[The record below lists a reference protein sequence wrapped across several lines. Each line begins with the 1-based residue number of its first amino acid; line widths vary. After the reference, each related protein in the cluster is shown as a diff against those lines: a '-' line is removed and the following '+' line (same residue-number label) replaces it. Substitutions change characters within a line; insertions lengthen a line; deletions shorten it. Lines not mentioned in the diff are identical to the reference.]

1 MVVTLRSTC
10 KSSKQASKMSRK
22 ERSKKGGGEGK
33 WNSED
38 DLQAVIIADSFNYR
52 FLPVTIEKPRALLP
66 LVNRPLIDYTVE
78 FLAVAGV
85 KEIFV
90 FCCAHAKMIKAHL
103 ESSRWM
109 KPSSQVKLHIIIS
122 ENCPSVGDALRNID
136 SQALIKSDFVLVSGD
151 LVANMELQEVVAQHK
166 EMKKK
171 DKMSVMTCVYKEAKP
186 SHPTRSS
193 EDDILIAVNAQDG
206 RLLHCEKPGNKKKL
220 KIPVSIFEENPDVDI
235 RYDVL
240 DCHVTICAPTVPL
253 LFSDNF
259 DYQTRHHFIRGILVN
274 EEIMGN
280 HIYTHFIS
288 DQYAARVSNLRTYD
302 AISKD
307 VIHRWVYPLV
317 PDNAAGETYSYGRHN
332 IYLSEDVTL
341 AVGTEL
347 IEDVVIGQGSKIGA
361 HSHITQSSIGH
372 NCVIGEN
379 VSIEGSYI
387 WDNVVIEDNCVIR
400 QAIVCDEAV
409 LRCGVTVE
417 RGCILSFKVV
427 VDANMTLRAGSR
439 VTTTKQQSSSDG
451 FSDSEWDNEESP
463 GNRKYS
469 VEPESMVEYVGE
481 NGRGC
486 LWVAPAPDE
495 DESDVLVEEWP
506 AGTKREVF
514 SSSSSGSSSRSNSPL
529 LALESQDAPHIHFY
543 NETLDNI
550 RSGIA
555 GQVPNDNTILM
566 INASKYAYNVPM
578 EDIPSA
584 VIKAIVEGPENSTAE
599 QAGELLLY
607 VKNAVSY
614 FESLLRHYI
623 RGAESQ
629 TSVLQTL
636 AECAEQQAN
645 IMTILTKVV
654 LFLYDADVIEEGPI
668 ASWYLKLQSAE
679 HGLSPA
685 KQQEVLSR
693 MKPVIEWLE
702 NAEEEETSGD
712 ETSADEEED

>member
-1 MVVTLRSTC
+1 M
-10 KSSKQASKMSRK
+10 
-22 ERSKKGGGEGK
+22 SKKEKAKKGGEGK
-33 WNSED
+33 WNAED

-90 FCCAHAKMIKAHL
+90 FCCAHANLIKIHL
-103 ESSRWM
+103 ENSRWM
-109 KPSSQVKLHIIIS
+109 KPSSPVKLQIIIS

-136 SQALIKSDFVLVSGD
+136 SQSLIRSDFVLVSGD
-151 LVANMELQEVVAQHK
+151 LVANMELKEVVDQHK

-186 SHPTRSS
+186 NHPTRSS
-193 EDDILIAVNAQDG
+193 EDDILIAINAQDG
-206 RLLHCEKPGNKKKL
+206 RLLHCEKPRRKKKL
-220 KIPVSIFEENPDVDI
+220 KIPASIFEENSNVDI

-240 DCHVTICAPTVPL
+240 DCHVTICAPTVPQ

-317 PDNAAGETYSYGRHN
+317 PDNAAGEAYSYGRHN
-332 IYLSEDVTL
+332 IYLSGDVTL

-347 IEDVVIGQGSKIGA
+347 IEDVVIGQGSKIGSNSRV
-361 HSHITQSSIGH
+361 SHSSIGR

-379 VSIEGSYI
+379 VSIEGSYV
-387 WDNVVIEDNCVIR
+387 WDNVVVADNCTIR
-400 QAIVCDEAV
+400 RAIVCDNVEVHA
-409 LRCGVTVE
+409 GVTVE
-417 RGCILSFKVV
+417 EGCILSFHVV
-427 VDANMTLRAGSR
+427 VDANMTLVSGSR
-439 VTTTKQQSSSDG
+439 VTTKQQSTSDG
-451 FSDSEWDNEESP
+451 FSDSEWDTEGSH
-463 GNRKYS
+463 GFRKSS

-481 NGRGC
+481 NGRGY
-486 LWVAPAPDE
+486 LWVPPTPDE
-495 DESDVLVEEWP
+495 DDESDVLVEEWP
-506 AGTKREVF
+506 TTAKKEI
-514 SSSSSGSSSRSNSPL
+514 SSSSNSESSSRFNSPPP
-529 LALESQDAPHIHFY
+529 LESQDAPYIRFY
-543 NETLDNI
+543 NETLDSI

-555 GQVPNDNTILM
+555 GQVPNDNTVLM
-566 INASKYAYNVPM
+566 INASKHAYNIPIEDVP
-578 EDIPSA
+578 PA
-584 VIKAIVEGPENSTAE
+584 VIKAIVEGPENSAAE
-599 QAGELLLY
+599 QVSELLLY

-614 FESLLRHYI
+614 FESLLQHYI
-623 RGAESQ
+623 KGADTQ
-629 TSVLQTL
+629 MSVLQAL
-636 AECAEQQAN
+636 AECADQQVN
-645 IMTILTKVV
+645 IMTIFPKVIV
-654 LFLYDADVIEEGPI
+654 LLYDADVLEEGSI
-668 ASWYLKLQSAE
+668 TSWYLKLQKAE
-679 HGLSPA
+679 HGFPPA
-685 KQQEVLSR
+685 KLQDMLGR

-702 NAEEEETSGD
+702 NAEEETSGD
-712 ETSADEEED
+712 QDED